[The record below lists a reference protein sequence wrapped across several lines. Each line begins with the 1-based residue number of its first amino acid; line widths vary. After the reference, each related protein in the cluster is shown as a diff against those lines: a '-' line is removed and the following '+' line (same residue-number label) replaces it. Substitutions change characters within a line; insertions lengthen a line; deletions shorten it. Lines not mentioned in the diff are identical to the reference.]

1 MNYSGSKG
9 LPPPL
14 LLEDDN
20 NCDADDDPLDAKR
33 HGGTNGSRTTAGSGP
48 ITISNL
54 LWEGAA
60 LTKIPFHTVGPAQR
74 RYLRLRRIDE
84 EEVGVGCNATDDGS
98 SYAFRTPPSIKKKR
112 RKQIH
117 SGGASSGRIGRLNA
131 NKYNSV
137 EICVSTPGQPSKGVI
152 NGNILQLAA
161 KPLCLEWF
169 DPDNPSMVDGTD
181 TSSTGRQRSINLDD
195 IRDVTT
201 GHATPAFRAYR
212 IRHQQ
217 HQHLSD
223 ADGRSSCGDVRLPDA
238 SLCFSIVTHQRTLD
252 LAADSVHE
260 ARRWVAALHSL
271 VEQYEAWGGGK
282 GMSNITPKHRSSRRQ
297 RIASPI
303 SRLASSPVLND
314 SFTSVASNVA
324 TSWDA
329 MHNDK
334 VFYAAR
340 AGNVDSLATC
350 FDQDGCPVDIM
361 EQSSGDTPLLLA
373 CRLGHAD
380 VVDLCLKR
388 GAHNDPHPTYGQTA
402 LQAAVSSGN
411 TSCGKLLLETA
422 AKSGAD
428 SIIANHEEI
437 CATDP
442 TRREAPIHTAARC
455 GSLAIV
461 ELLVLHGANLGLVD
475 SSGRTALHSAAAAGH
490 SAILKFLLDASGDV
504 FIEQMND
511 CGMTC
516 LHLAVQNNKLD
527 CVRALLEFAA
537 DADERAMEMATA
549 RRLGKIA
556 ALLQAYCAVNA
567 VRSPGADHGPL
578 VKCQDDDA
586 ASRRSSISTVT
597 FDLPRPEPSGS
608 ASSYASRAE
617 CLQKAMGG
625 HTGGIENDGGSVRRV
640 VTRRSTIGHTPAHH
654 HTPSHYFTPAS
665 TPFDQHREEQRTLC
679 QPQCAGGWAS
689 PGPMLQPPAMT
700 LSVPAMTPSV
710 PATLSVIEAFQLGV
724 QYWQTYHEPGTNR
737 LFFVRHSDGHS
748 QWKDPR
754 LPPISSMSGIDAA
767 VPSMKT
773 ASHHEIFRTPLSSPE
788 IIAQGTLCSP
798 VVSCQQRSSRFDSIE
813 LPGDNGRA
821 LADENDPGGE
831 TIASASGGQNHSK
844 SDDLE
849 SSPAD
854 QRKAMATMIRSS
866 ANMQEDDAEGNS
878 NSPSDKE
885 KSTKTDAEKDSRDA
899 MLSMIR
905 SRNNQAAGSAACETN
920 VDTQREAATSA
931 VKEEPQ
937 DPRKVMLS
945 MIRAQ
950 SVAPTAQSSD
960 TKDIEHKET
969 RPDPR
974 KAMLAMI
981 KARAPP
987 TAETGDSGSFTVV
1000 GGKLSSSANESDSE
1014 AGDDMSDEEKKAID
1028 KYKRMLRMQVPEE
1041 AVRHEMRKQGH
1052 DAQPAVFAV
1061 FGSPDGNDEII
1072 RTDKPA
1078 SCDSASSG
1086 ATAAPTKEGAAKDPV
1101 LAPYAKMVKVGVPVL
1116 SALHKLT
1123 KEGVEEDKIL
1133 YFKRAYGINDGISAI
1148 ATKKRKTVS
1157 SPPASSSVPT
1167 PSTKRPS
1174 KALQR
1179 IHWTTVTDVTKLEG
1193 SLWAADV
1200 DGGCGGEALDDSAI
1214 RELEEVFADA
1224 PASSVGM
1231 ATPATQRKTKRQI
1244 VSLIDPRRAQ
1254 NIAIQ
1259 LAQFK
1264 SFASD
1269 DELLSSLSA
1278 MTAEHLLILTSI
1290 LPTADEVAIVAAY
1303 EDNLSCL
1310 GRAEQF
1316 FVAVS
1321 KVPRL
1326 PSRLRAFLF
1335 MSEFNAMASE
1345 LESCLDSVSRACD
1358 EVVDSAQLKSLLR
1371 RLLVVGNTMNVST
1384 GQKRAG
1390 GISVDSIIKT
1400 ATKRGRDNK
1409 TTVADHVVANLL
1421 KQGDADGV
1429 VEFASSIRGIENGK
1443 DVDMRD
1449 VEATLRKMEADLAQL
1464 RKTIDSEHGEELKN
1478 GTSDLIEKGT
1488 TFVGHTSSRIE
1499 VLKAKLNAAQQ
1510 NTLAR
1515 R

>member
-1 MNYSGSKG
+1 M
-9 LPPPL
+9 
-14 LLEDDN
+14 
-20 NCDADDDPLDAKR
+20 
-33 HGGTNGSRTTAGSGP
+33 
-48 ITISNL
+48 
-54 LWEGAA
+54 A
-60 LTKIPFHTVGPAQR
+60 L
-74 RYLRLRRIDE
+74 
-84 EEVGVGCNATDDGS
+84 
-98 SYAFRTPPSIKKKR
+98 
-112 RKQIH
+112 
-117 SGGASSGRIGRLNA
+117 
-131 NKYNSV
+131 
-137 EICVSTPGQPSKGVI
+137 
-152 NGNILQLAA
+152 
-161 KPLCLEWF
+161 
-169 DPDNPSMVDGTD
+169 
-181 TSSTGRQRSINLDD
+181 
-195 IRDVTT
+195 
-201 GHATPAFRAYR
+201 
-212 IRHQQ
+212 
-217 HQHLSD
+217 
-223 ADGRSSCGDVRLPDA
+223 
-238 SLCFSIVTHQRTLD
+238 
-252 LAADSVHE
+252 
-260 ARRWVAALHSL
+260 
-271 VEQYEAWGGGK
+271 
-282 GMSNITPKHRSSRRQ
+282 
-297 RIASPI
+297 
-303 SRLASSPVLND
+303 
-314 SFTSVASNVA
+314 
-324 TSWDA
+324 
-329 MHNDK
+329 
-334 VFYAAR
+334 
-340 AGNVDSLATC
+340 
-350 FDQDGCPVDIM
+350 
-361 EQSSGDTPLLLA
+361 
-373 CRLGHAD
+373 
-380 VVDLCLKR
+380 
-388 GAHNDPHPTYGQTA
+388 
-402 LQAAVSSGN
+402 
-411 TSCGKLLLETA
+411 
-422 AKSGAD
+422 
-428 SIIANHEEI
+428 
-437 CATDP
+437 
-442 TRREAPIHTAARC
+442 
-455 GSLAIV
+455 
-461 ELLVLHGANLGLVD
+461 
-475 SSGRTALHSAAAAGH
+475 
-490 SAILKFLLDASGDV
+490 
-504 FIEQMND
+504 
-511 CGMTC
+511 
-516 LHLAVQNNKLD
+516 
-527 CVRALLEFAA
+527 
-537 DADERAMEMATA
+537 
-549 RRLGKIA
+549 
-556 ALLQAYCAVNA
+556 
-567 VRSPGADHGPL
+567 L

-640 VTRRSTIGHTPAHH
+640 VRRRSTIGHTPAHH

-710 PATLSVIEAFQLGV
+710 PATPSVIEAFQLGV

-798 VVSCQQRSSRFDSIE
+798 VVSCQQRSSRFNSNE

-821 LADENDPGGE
+821 PADENDHGGE
-831 TIASASGGQNHSK
+831 TIASASDGQSHSK
-844 SDDLE
+844 SNDSE
-849 SSPAD
+849 SSISPAN
-854 QRKAMATMIRSS
+854 QRKAMLAMIRSS
-866 ANMQEDDAEGNS
+866 ANMQEDDAEGNL

-885 KSTKTDAEKDSRDA
+885 ESAKTGAEKDSRDEV
-899 MLSMIR
+899 LSMTR
-905 SRNNQAAGSAACETN
+905 SRDNQAGGSAARETD
-920 VDTQREAATSA
+920 VDTQREAADA
-931 VKEEPQ
+931 VKEELP
-937 DPRKVMLS
+937 DPRKAMLA
-945 MIRAQ
+945 MIRARSV
-950 SVAPTAQSSD
+950 SVAPTAPSSD
-960 TKDIEHKET
+960 TKDIEDTET

-981 KARAPP
+981 KAKAPP
-987 TAETGDSGSFTVV
+987 TAETSDSGSFTVV
-1000 GGKLSSSANESDSE
+1000 GGKPSSSANESHIE
-1014 AGDDMSDEEKKAID
+1014 TGDDMSDEVKKAIT
-1028 KYKRMLRMQVPEE
+1028 KYKRMVRMQVPEE

-1052 DAQPAVFAV
+1052 DAQPAIFAV

-1086 ATAAPTKEGAAKDPV
+1086 ATATPTKEGAAKDPV

-1148 ATKKRKTVS
+1148 ATKKRKAVS

-1269 DELLSSLSA
+1269 DEILSSLSA
-1278 MTAEHLLILTSI
+1278 MTAEHLLILSSI
-1290 LPTADEVAIVAAY
+1290 LPTADEVAIVGAY

-1335 MSEFNAMASE
+1335 MSQFNAMASE

-1429 VEFASSIRGIENGK
+1429 VEFASSISGIENGK

-1464 RKTIDSEHGEELKN
+1464 RKTIDS
-1478 GTSDLIEKGT
+1478 
-1488 TFVGHTSSRIE
+1488 
-1499 VLKAKLNAAQQ
+1499 
-1510 NTLAR
+1510 
-1515 R
+1515 